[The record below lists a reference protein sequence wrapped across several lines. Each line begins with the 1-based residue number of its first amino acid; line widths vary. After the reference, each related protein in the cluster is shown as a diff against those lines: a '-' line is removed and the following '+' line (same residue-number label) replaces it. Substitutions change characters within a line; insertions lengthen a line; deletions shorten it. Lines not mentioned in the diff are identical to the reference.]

1 MAAIWGWVRL
11 DLRRR
16 WRSLVVLALLVAVAG
31 GTVLAAFAGAHRGA
45 TAGERLREETLP
57 IDAVIVPNTPGFDW
71 VPFRELDYVTALSE
85 FALGSTP
92 AVEGHPELLANSDF
106 LHADDEYGRTL
117 ERPVVLEGRLWDPSA
132 PDEAVVSAYAEEK
145 NDIRVGDVLTVH
157 LTSPEQVEGGEPDAL
172 SLDEY
177 AGPVLDVTVVGVVR
191 SPWMSDHPG
200 SDSGGISY
208 SPGLFAAYRENF
220 MGADGADTWLNA
232 QVRLDNG
239 AADIPQLRAD
249 LERITGRSDIDVWD
263 YSLEYAEQQRSLD
276 FEAGSLLAFGAA
288 ALLAGLFLVGQAIAR
303 YAAAEAAELATARAL
318 GMSPRQVVVAAAA
331 APGAAAAVGAVTAAA
346 AAVVAS
352 RWFPIG
358 SASVLEPDPGPDVDW
373 PVIVVGAVVLVVLA
387 TAAAA
392 ASATF
397 AARSAA
403 GGRRSRPSPVA
414 TTIARAGLP
423 VPVLVGARFAFERGV
438 GRAAVPVR
446 PALFG
451 AVAGV
456 LGVLAALSFS
466 AGVDDTIDHPERFG
480 QTYQALGFY
489 GYNGADFA
497 PVGKI
502 VDEVRSLDY
511 VTGVDDAPLDVATT
525 PDGEVSVELWSYD
538 TGDKALPTVVKD
550 GRMPETAGEVLLAP
564 GTLDALGIEVGDPVE
579 LVGSRTT
586 AELTVVGAGF
596 VPVGPH
602 NGYNEGGFLTANGFD
617 ALFDDFKFH
626 VVFVSVDPGS
636 RTDDLTDRLSD
647 DVVAAQPDLAG
658 TGPLFQ
664 TPGEVGLDVTGA
676 IALLRQ
682 VRVLPLALGLFLA
695 ALAVAAVG
703 HGIAT
708 AVTRRSH
715 DLAVFRAVGM
725 TPWQSRLVVVVQ
737 ATALVLVG
745 LAFGVPLGVALGRST
760 WRVVAD
766 YTPFEYVAPSAVLA
780 LALIGPVALLTAY
793 VVAAWPAVRASRVR
807 VATILRAE

>member
-1 MAAIWGWVRL
+1 MAPIWAWVRL

-45 TAGERLREETLP
+45 TAGERLREVTLP
-57 IDAVIVPNTPGFDW
+57 IDAVVVPNTPGFDW
-71 VPFRELDYVTALSE
+71 APFRELDYVTALSE

-92 AVEGHPELLANSDF
+92 AVEGHPELTASTDF
-106 LHADDEYGRTL
+106 LHADDEFGRTL
-117 ERPVVLEGRLWDPSA
+117 ERPIVLEGRMWDPGA

-145 NDIRVGDVLTVH
+145 NGIGVGDQLTVR
-157 LTSPEQVEGGEPDAL
+157 LTSPRQADAEEADTL
-172 SLDEY
+172 SIEDY
-177 AGPVLDVTVVGVVR
+177 AGPTVPVTVVGVVR
-191 SPWMSDHPG
+191 SPWMSDQPG
-200 SDSGGISY
+200 AETGGIAF
-208 SPGLFAAYRENF
+208 SPGLFAAYRENV
-220 MGADGADTWLNA
+220 MGSEGKNTWINA
-232 QVRLDNG
+232 QLRLAHG
-239 AADIPQLRAD
+239 AADIAQLRAD

-263 YSLEYAEQQRSLD
+263 YSLEYADQQRSLD
-276 FEAGSLLAFGAA
+276 FEASSLLAFGAA
-288 ALLAGLFLVGQAIAR
+288 ALLAGMFLVGQAIAR

-331 APGAAAAVGAVTAAA
+331 APGLAAVIGSVLAFG

-358 SASVLEPDPGPDVDW
+358 SAAVLEPDPGLHVDW
-373 PVIVVGAVVLVVLA
+373 VVLVAGAGVLVVLA

-392 ASATF
+392 ASAMI
-397 AARSAA
+397 ASRSAV
-403 GGRRSRPSPVA
+403 GGRRPRRSPVA

-423 VPVLVGARFAFERGV
+423 VPILVGARFAFERGF

-466 AGVDDTIDHPERFG
+466 EGVDDTIDHPERFG

-489 GYNGADFA
+489 GFNGEDFA
-497 PVGKI
+497 PVETI

-511 VTGVDDAPLDVATT
+511 VTGVDDAPVGVATT
-525 PDGEVSVELWSYD
+525 TDGEVSVELWSYD

-564 GTLDALGIEVGDPVE
+564 GTIEALGIEVGDAVE
-579 LVGSRTT
+579 LAGSRTT
-586 AELTVVGAGF
+586 TDLTVVGARF

-602 NGYNEGGFLTANGFD
+602 NGYNEGGFLTANGYD

-626 VVFVSVDPGS
+626 VVFVSVEPAARTAGLPQ
-636 RTDDLTDRLSD
+636 RLTDD
-647 DVVAAQPDLAG
+647 VAAAQPDLAG
-658 TGPLFQ
+658 AGPLFE
-664 TPGEVGLDVTGA
+664 TPEAVGLDVTGA
-676 IALLRQ
+676 IALLKQ

-760 WRVVAD
+760 WRIVAD

-793 VVAAWPAVRASRVR
+793 VVAAWPAVRASRMR
-807 VATILRAE
+807 VAAILRAE